1 MNTKQ
6 IMELDKRYVMH
17 TYTRIPLVV
26 DRGDGVRVYDKDGKE
41 YLDFISGI
49 GVNAVGHCH
58 PKILS
63 ALKEQSQKLLHCSNL
78 YYIEPQAKLAE
89 RLCSLSFADKVFFSN
104 SGAEANEAAIKLAR
118 KFGARK
124 AGEGNCYEIITM
136 KNSFHG
142 RTLSTLAATGQ
153 TKYQKGFSPLPYGF
167 KYAPFNDLDEVK
179 RLVSEKTCAVM
190 LEPIQGE
197 GGINVA
203 KASFLENLRKF
214 CDEEGILLIFDEVQ
228 CGLGRTGKLFAYQHY
243 GVEPDIMTLAK
254 PLGGGLP
261 IGATLAKEEVASCF
275 EPGNHAS
282 TFGGNPLVCA
292 AALAF
297 LEIVEEEGLVERAKK
312 MGTYFK
318 DKLKRLK
325 ERFSFIREI
334 RGKGLMIGVEL
345 EFEGM
350 EIVKECQ
357 REGLLINCTSKNV
370 LRFLPPL
377 IVEEEDIDRAFE
389 ILNKV
394 FSRVC

>member
-1 MNTKQ
+1 
-6 IMELDKRYVMH
+6 
-17 TYTRIPLVV
+17 
-26 DRGDGVRVYDKDGKE
+26 
-41 YLDFISGI
+41 
-49 GVNAVGHCH
+49 
-58 PKILS
+58 
-63 ALKEQSQKLLHCSNL
+63 
-78 YYIEPQAKLAE
+78 
-89 RLCSLSFADKVFFSN
+89 
-104 SGAEANEAAIKLAR
+104 
-118 KFGARK
+118 
-124 AGEGNCYEIITM
+124 M

-334 RGKGLMIGVEL
+334 RGKGLM
-345 EFEGM
+345 M
-350 EIVKECQ
+350 
-357 REGLLINCTSKNV
+357 
-370 LRFLPPL
+370 
-377 IVEEEDIDRAFE
+377 EDIDRAFE